1 MNMKK
6 MLCCAMT
13 VLGMAAAPA
22 EAAVT
27 VVFQQIGSDVV
38 TTLTGTLDLSGTVA
52 TTNYQSAAD
61 GGAVPS
67 SAVLA
72 IGARA
77 APQTRYSGITG
88 PASYGTG
95 GTVFANVITGD
106 SFFLDVNDALYL
118 PSAYLSGGLLNA
130 SMTFNNISLSA
141 FGITQATV
149 YRLTSGDTITVSTA
163 VPEPATWAMMLI
175 GFGMI
180 AATARYRRRSVAT
193 TYA

>member
-1 MNMKK
+1 MKK
-6 MLCCAMT
+6 MLCSAMMA
-13 VLGMAAAPA
+13 LGMTAAPA

-27 VVFQQIGSDVV
+27 VVFQQVGSDVV
-38 TTLTGTLDLSGTVA
+38 TTLTGTLDLSGTVP

-67 SAVLA
+67 SAVLS
-72 IGARA
+72 IGGRA
-77 APQTRYSGITG
+77 APQTRYAGITG

-95 GTVFANVITGD
+95 GTIFANVTTGD
-106 SFFLDVNDALYL
+106 SVFLDVNDALYL

-149 YRLTSGDTITVSTA
+149 YRLTSGDTITVSAA
-163 VPEPATWAMMLI
+163 VPEPATWALMLV
-175 GFGMI
+175 GFGMVAG
-180 AATARYRRRSVAT
+180 AARFRRRGTRVRFA
-193 TYA
+193 